1 MLRVGELAART
12 GLTVRT
18 LHHYDRLG
26 LLRPSVRSEAGY
38 RLYDRDDLARLHR
51 IQLLKQLDY
60 SLADIRELL
69 DDPPG
74 SPVEAIS
81 RQLDVLAARIRQ
93 YQRLHDRLTQLQQKL
108 MLQAGDAT
116 DDWLTLLEIM
126 TMLEKHLSDEE
137 RAALDA
143 SEQARG
149 RPWMRDGAELVARIQ
164 HAMDRGVP
172 KDSQEAADLAW
183 SWVRFMKE
191 ATGNDPRLLVKL
203 STMQQAEP
211 RAQELNGITPALTEW
226 VGEAFALARVALFAP
241 HVTPKELEEV
251 RRRHLAHIHDWPP
264 LVAEV
269 RDLIE
274 QQVDPASPRAQELAR
289 RWITLFQA
297 SYCGDDAALEG
308 KIHTAF
314 HREPR
319 LMSGIGVDVP
329 LITFIQQAMLALNR
343 PSQLPSATAE
353 AAPKPSAH
361 RVATLRAAHQL
372 LDKPLVLEDP
382 LALTILGPEDEAA
395 LRQHLDRYR
404 DPFSVALRTTLVVR
418 ARVAEDAWAAA
429 ERDGMRQYVVLG
441 AGLDTFAYRSR
452 PAPDTRI
459 FEVDLPATQQWK
471 RDCLKQAGI
480 AEPSSVRYVPVDF
493 ETATLADSLAKA
505 GFRADQPAF
514 FAWLGVVV
522 YLEEAAI
529 FDTLRFIAGCAPG
542 SGVVF
547 DYCVEADL
555 LNPLEQVGMKM
566 AAQTVAVQGEPW
578 KSQFHPDRLAAAM
591 RSMGF
596 GVAESLA
603 TEELNRRY
611 LADRQDGLRLGN
623 VTRLMRGQV

>member
-1 MLRVGELAART
+1 MLRVGELARRT

-81 RQLDVLAARIRQ
+81 RQLEVLDARIRQ
-93 YQRLHDRLTQLQQKL
+93 YQRLHGRLEQLRQKL
-108 MLQAGDAT
+108 ALQPGDVT
-116 DDWLTLLEIM
+116 DDWLTLLELM
-126 TMLEKHLSDEE
+126 TMLEKHLSEDEL
-137 RAALDA
+137 AALDA
-143 SEQARG
+143 GEQARG
-149 RPWMRDGAELVARIQ
+149 RPWLRDGAELVSRIQ
-164 HAMDRGVP
+164 DAIDRGVP
-172 KDSQEAADLAW
+172 KDSEEAAELAW

-203 STMQQAEP
+203 SAMQQAEP

-226 VGEAFALARVALFAP
+226 VGEAFAHARVTLFAP
-241 HVTPKELEEV
+241 YLTPLEQDEV

-269 RDLIE
+269 RDLME
-274 QQVDPASPRAQELAR
+274 QQADPASPPVQELAG
-289 RWITLFQA
+289 RWIKLFQA
-297 SYCGDDAALEG
+297 SYCGDNAALEG

-343 PSQLPSATAE
+343 PSQLPSATGE

-361 RVATLRAAHQL
+361 RVAILRAAHQL
-372 LDKPLVLEDP
+372 LDDPLVLEDP
-382 LALTILGPEDEAA
+382 LALTILGPEDETA

-429 ERDGMRQYVVLG
+429 ERDGVRQYVVLG
-441 AGLDTFAYRSR
+441 AGLDTFAYRGKT
-452 PAPDTRI
+452 APDTRL

-480 AEPSSVRYVPVDF
+480 AEPPSLRYVPVDF
-493 ETATLADSLAKA
+493 ETATLADSLARA

-522 YLEEAAI
+522 YLEEAAV
-529 FDTLRFIAGCAPG
+529 FDTLRFIASCAPG

-547 DYCVEADL
+547 DYCVETDL

-566 AAQTVAVQGEPW
+566 AMQTVAAHGEPW
-578 KSQFHPDRLAAAM
+578 KSQFHPNRLAATM
-591 RSMGF
+591 RAMGF
-596 GVAESLA
+596 SAAESLA
-603 TEELNRRY
+603 PDVLNQRY
-611 LADRQDGLRLGN
+611 LADRQDGLRMGG
-623 VTRLMRGQV
+623 VTRLMHGQV